1 VVGELQVHLKVVG
14 SKFLIPPQDNQ
25 FPMATNLQPEKE
37 DTDKGAK
44 GGKNELKQQAS
55 NGNKQVYAVQGFDP
69 KFRVVVGDL
78 SKDGRWRDRVCEE
91 SRRQDG
97 CDNTFSHPYVAWTF
111 AEGKLRLNDAL
122 HKHDDWERRMAVLVT
137 KLPDPEE
144 GSKREIKEERP
155 SQAGPGSLSQARE
168 ERAAKE
174 PIPAERR
181 EKEVEVE
188 SKGGST
194 KAAPKPSVENEPP
207 ARRSSRPVKHHTNIL
222 LPPPSSSRPPRSCAA
237 AVSP

>member
-1 VVGELQVHLKVVG
+1 MHLKVVG

-37 DTDKGAK
+37 DTGKGAK
-44 GGKNELKQQAS
+44 GGKNELKQKAS

-137 KLPDPEE
+137 KLPDPGEE
-144 GSKREIKEERP
+144 GSRREIKEERP

-188 SKGGST
+188 SKGDSS

-207 ARRSSRPVKHHTNIL
+207 ARRSSRPVRHHANIP
-222 LPPPSSSRPPRSCAA
+222 LPPPSSPSPPSQLRCGCQPVVA
-237 AVSP
+237 